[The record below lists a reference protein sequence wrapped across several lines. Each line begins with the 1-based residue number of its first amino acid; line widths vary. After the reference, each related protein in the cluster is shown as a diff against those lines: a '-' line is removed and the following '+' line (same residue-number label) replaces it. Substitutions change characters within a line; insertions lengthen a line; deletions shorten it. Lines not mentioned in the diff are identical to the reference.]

1 MNNRIIPKK
10 NYVILFMLAV
20 ITIII
25 TLLLANKYNKNLQY
39 NLSENDNMS
48 FLSQIKIDEI
58 DNYIMDNPESI
69 IYMSS
74 SDNTELDKVEEDLKK
89 YIISN
94 NYNKNIVYLN
104 SYDLEESKFNEF
116 KEKYFSELIKKN
128 INLNI
133 QPNIFVIKNGV
144 VFNALYTN
152 DSNDVNIDDI
162 KIFLRN
168 NIEVTE

>member
-10 NYVILFMLAV
+10 NYIILFVLAI

-25 TLLLANKYNKNLQY
+25 TLLLANKYNQNLQY

-58 DNYIMDNPESI
+58 DNYIMDNHESI

-74 SDNTELDKVEEDLKK
+74 SDNTELEKIEEELKE
-89 YIISN
+89 YIVSN

-104 SYDLEESKFNEF
+104 SYNLEESKFNEF
-116 KEKYFSELIKKN
+116 KQKYFSDTIKEK

-133 QPNIFVIKNGV
+133 QPNIFVIKDGTV
-144 VFNALYTN
+144 SSTLYTN
-152 DSNDVNIDDI
+152 DSNDININDL

>member
-10 NYVILFMLAV
+10 NYIILFVLAI

-25 TLLLANKYNKNLQY
+25 TLLLANKYNQNLQY

-58 DNYIMDNPESI
+58 DNYIMDNHESI

-74 SDNTELDKVEEDLKK
+74 SDNTELEKIEEELKE
-89 YIISN
+89 YIVSN

-104 SYDLEESKFNEF
+104 SYNLEESKFNEF
-116 KEKYFSELIKKN
+116 KQKYFSDTIKKK

-133 QPNIFVIKNGV
+133 QPNIFVIKDGTV
-144 VFNALYTN
+144 SSTLYTN
-152 DSNDVNIDDI
+152 DSNDININDL

>member
-10 NYVILFMLAV
+10 NYVILFMLAI
-20 ITIII
+20 ITIIV

-39 NLSENDNMS
+39 NLSVNNNMS

-74 SDNTELDKVEEDLKK
+74 SNNTKLDELEEKLKK

-104 SYDLEESKFNEF
+104 AYELQESKFNKF
-116 KEKYFSELIKKN
+116 KEKYFSESIKN
-128 INLNI
+128 NVTLNN
-133 QPNIFVIKNGV
+133 QPNVFVIKNGIIS
-144 VFNALYTN
+144 NALYTN
-152 DSNDVNIDDI
+152 DSKDININNI
-162 KIFLRN
+162 KIFLKN